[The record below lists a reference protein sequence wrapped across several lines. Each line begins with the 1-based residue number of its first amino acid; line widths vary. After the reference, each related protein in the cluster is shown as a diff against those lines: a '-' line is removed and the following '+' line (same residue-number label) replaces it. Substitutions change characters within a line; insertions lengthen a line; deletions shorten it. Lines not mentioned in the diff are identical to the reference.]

1 MALPNAMRYS
11 VLRYVYDSARDEA
24 FNIAV
29 AVWAADGSYAD
40 CKVLDDWH
48 RFTALYGTRE
58 RAEAVGEAERRRTDV
73 RGRRLTL
80 ADFPK
85 VTEYGPYSY
94 YLWTPLRAG
103 WHLPYALQLS
113 VLYDRFV
120 RWPMRH
126 EHPEIA
132 AWAATQGQD
141 AG

>member
-1 MALPNAMRYS
+1 MALPNAMHYS
-11 VLRYVYDSARDEA
+11 VLRYVHDSARDEA

-58 RAEAVGEAERRRTDV
+58 RAEAIAMANGRATDV
-73 RGRRLTL
+73 RERRLML

-85 VTEYGPYSY
+85 ATECGPYTY

-103 WHLPYALQLS
+103 WHLPYALQLT

-132 AWAATQGQD
+132 AWAATQDRD